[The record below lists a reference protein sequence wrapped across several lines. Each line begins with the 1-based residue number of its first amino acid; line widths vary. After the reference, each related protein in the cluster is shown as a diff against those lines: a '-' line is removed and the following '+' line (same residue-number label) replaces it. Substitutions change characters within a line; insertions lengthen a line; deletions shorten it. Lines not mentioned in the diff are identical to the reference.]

1 MCDQLRTKRHQVEGQ
16 SSQLFF
22 IGELKGLTIKLNL
35 NGELNSRSK
44 CLPKLESTLSHYGVN
59 QLYMVNQP
67 SQTTTTDT
75 IKIRTSVTNRQLN
88 LNTTTLTAHNS
99 INYPDQQDRLES
111 NNYQSMILSDMNE
124 GKAFRGFLP
133 VESESQ
139 PDSQTMI
146 RVIGEELN
154 TPVID
159 YARPEFNLYTNPRS
173 NESLKQQSTG
183 LMLNNNNSQ
192 TINNNSTVNQS
203 SIINAADVWCSD
215 NFTDYQSLL
224 FSPDSTK
231 STNSPSGL
239 NSSDLTEESFIF
251 ETTACDTNEPVKYSQ
266 DYEDFG
272 FVDEIDQISK
282 LKEFN
287 TDDYPKTFDNDD
299 DNDTDCKYETV
310 NNLVARTVL
319 YQDTMITGL
328 AQPPTAMLLDDD
340 SYLVTVNNF
349 DDLMIKP
356 EVKIV
361 DANVSNINVDN
372 ANGQVVCVQNI
383 SDYILTPAPSPK
395 SPTSNTQNGSADT
408 DDCENSS
415 DCFPVNDMNKASS
428 PAAGDRLHLEHNY
441 NINNP
446 NNNLDATSS
455 CKRKLVTDR
464 SPTRQQEKRTRR
476 GQSLKLKI
484 PIMRVLRQDSNKIDV
499 NTPDITND
507 ILEMEDE
514 KFDLISYIISPS
526 QDKPII
532 DLSDVKPATTIPTKP
547 ASPLDLES
555 IINEQCPV
563 PTKRR
568 RLNSY
573 DNPGSVQSVTSTIV
587 SDDSSRPAPKRRGR
601 PPKTTSTLPSPSMFK
616 HLSESD
622 WKYVEMRNKNNEASR
637 RSRINRKDREHQIEE
652 EARELEAEYNTL
664 AEEEKA
670 LLKQVAKWRQAVM
683 KLALV

>member
-1 MCDQLRTKRHQVEGQ
+1 
-16 SSQLFF
+16 
-22 IGELKGLTIKLNL
+22 
-35 NGELNSRSK
+35 
-44 CLPKLESTLSHYGVN
+44 
-59 QLYMVNQP
+59 MVNQP
-67 SQTTTTDT
+67 SQTTTSDT
-75 IKIRTSVTNRQLN
+75 IKIRTSVNNQQLI
-88 LNTTTLTAHNS
+88 LNTTTLFTAHNPF
-99 INYPDQQDRLES
+99 NYPDQQDQCYSRLES
-111 NNYQSMILSDMNE
+111 NNRPNMIYSDMNE
-124 GKAFRGFLP
+124 GRVFRGFLP
-133 VESESQ
+133 VESELQ

-159 YARPEFNLYTNPRS
+159 YTRPDFNLYTNPRS

-192 TINNNSTVNQS
+192 TINNNNNNNSTVNQS

-215 NFTDYQSLL
+215 NFTTDYQSLL

-251 ETTACDTNEPVKYSQ
+251 ETTACDTNLPVKYSQ

-287 TDDYPKTFDNDD
+287 TDDYQRTFDNDD
-299 DNDTDCKYETV
+299 DNDTDCKYDPA
-310 NNLVARTVL
+310 NNLVARAVL

-328 AQPPTAMLLDDD
+328 AQLPTTMLPDDD

-356 EVKIV
+356 EPKIV
-361 DANVSNINVDN
+361 DANVSNMNVDN
-372 ANGQVVCVQNI
+372 VNSQPVCVHDI

-395 SPTSNTQNGSADT
+395 SPTSITQNCSADT

-428 PAAGDRLHLEHNY
+428 PAADEDRLHLEHNY

-446 NNNLDATSS
+446 NNNHIDEASS
-455 CKRKLVTDR
+455 RKRKLVTDR

-476 GQSLKLKI
+476 VQALKLKI
-484 PIMRVLRQDSNKIDV
+484 PIMRVLQQQDSNKIDV

-532 DLSDVKPATTIPTKP
+532 DLTELRPATTIPTKP
-547 ASPLDLES
+547 ASPLNLEA
-555 IINEQCPV
+555 IINEQSPI

-601 PPKTTSTLPSPSMFK
+601 PPKTTSTLPSPSMFQ

-637 RSRINRKDREHQIEE
+637 RSRVNRKDREHQIEE
-652 EARELEAEYNTL
+652 EARELESEYNTL